1 MTLPSSGAISLNQI
15 HIEAG
20 GSSGSQ
26 AALNDSDI
34 RDMIAKSSA
43 ASNSF
48 NEYYGVSATAPV
60 ATFKGRIFTTGNA
73 FPSGNVTLSSG
84 TKIVVVCIQLA
95 GPNNTYVSLGGTNM
109 TLAVR
114 QNDPHPMSATA
125 GGPGPV
131 WGAALETA
139 IYYMVTSASG
149 STSITGN
156 GGSGR
161 NSLDVY
167 EITGYNSSTPYT
179 TDTAKNTDLDNTA
192 TITVAHQY
200 NGVTIGCGMSED
212 GTGSNP
218 TTVTFNDGLQQ
229 IHLESATA
237 HFSWKDEATPAGNR
251 TYTST
256 TTGVGLGG
264 VNGGMPVN
272 LCTASWK

>member
-1 MTLPSSGAISLNQI
+1 MPLPSSGAISLNQI

-20 GSSGSQ
+20 GSSGSL
-26 AALNDSDI
+26 ATLNDSDI

-60 ATFKGRIFTTGNA
+60 ATFKGRLTTTGNS
-73 FPSGNVTLSSG
+73 FPSGSVSLSSG

-95 GPNNTYVSLGGTNM
+95 GPNNSFVSLGGTNM

-179 TDTAKNTDLDNTA
+179 TDTAKNTDLDNKERSKA
-192 TITVAHQY
+192 LEAAISQIDE
-200 NGVTIGCGMSED
+200 NFGKIIINFE
-212 GTGSNP
+212 GTTQENELIIISKNNIYRIKKEP
-218 TTVTFNDGLQQ
+218 
-229 IHLESATA
+229 
-237 HFSWKDEATPAGNR
+237 GN
-251 TYTST
+251 
-256 TTGVGLGG
+256 
-264 VNGGMPVN
+264 N
-272 LCTASWK
+272 